1 MDTIAPTVN
10 KVKRKYTRKIT
21 SSPGKPKPDKPK
33 AVRTRKVAPKVA
45 PQVSPVVHTDIKSTP
60 DIPVSPAN
68 VPAVATPPMA
78 SKKLLY
84 MQLMDDLA
92 YIMRKRGDPMRARAY
107 TQARETMDAMDEA
120 DITSPAAL
128 KGRPGIGPTIHQ
140 KLVTFDTTGT
150 LPLLEEAADLL
161 RVRRALTTFTGIY
174 GVGEKK
180 AEELVDKGV
189 TTLEELTARQYE
201 LLNDKQQVGLKY
213 YHDILERIPRSEID
227 EYKSLFMGVVPAG
240 MRLEIVGSYRRG
252 AATSGDIDV
261 ILTSENPALF
271 KQFIDGLKGRGIIR
285 EVLSCGNA
293 KCLVVARL
301 KVGARARRVD
311 FLYTAPAQYPFALLY
326 FTGSKGF
333 NTMMREHALRQSY
346 SLNEHELSVMEGRKK
361 QGAVDQVFA
370 DEAAIFAFLGLAYR
384 RPEERVDGRAVV
396 PAGVVAAPAPPATEP
411 APVKKRVTKKKVPAV
426 PPAVATEP
434 AQAPPASLLL
444 PPEPVSEPVPF
455 SEPFPVVATEPA
467 QAPPASLLLPPEPVA
482 EPAPAIA
489 APVKAKK
496 RVTKKKTVAASA
508 ASAVPTEVPVNQV
521 IPAASVAPTPA
532 PTDNVALAHIRQFQ
546 QQGTSFLKT
555 LSEPSLAA
563 MIAHANHA
571 FHTAGE
577 PVMTDAEYD
586 ILTQYVETRFPRSNA
601 VQAIGAL
608 PVEKNKV
615 RLPYEMAS
623 MDKIKPDT
631 GALAQWKSTYTGP
644 YVLSSKL
651 DGVSG
656 LFSTEDAAAP
666 RLYTRGDG
674 KIGPAISSLI
684 PHLRLPT
691 PAGAVVRG
699 EFVFK
704 KTVFADKYAAKY
716 ANARNLVAG
725 LVNGKTLDDR
735 IRDVDFVAYE
745 VIRPASLTPSQ
756 QMAWLTEQGF
766 QTVQHKTVP
775 GDQLT
780 NDQLSEHL
788 RDARANEVYDIDRII
803 VSDDRVYPRTSGN
816 PDHSFAFK
824 MVLSDQAAETHVTDV
839 EWTASKDGF
848 LKPTVHVEPV
858 TIGGVTIRKTT
869 GFNAEFIE
877 KNRLGVGAIVRLIR
891 SGDVIPYIQQVVQ
904 PATQAKMPTVPYVWN
919 KTHIDILLE
928 NADEDAE
935 VRKKRIVTFFKTL
948 DVDGLR
954 EGNVQKIV
962 QAGYDTICKI
972 VHMTEA
978 DMLKV
983 EGFKEKTAHK
993 LVTGIREAVAKAP
1006 IPALMVA
1013 SGTMGRGMGEKKM
1026 EVVFEAYPEWLEPQ
1040 ERNLERLV
1048 AIKGMSRTTAQDLIM
1063 RIPAFM
1069 AFLAECGI
1077 TLPSAEVGAAAAAAP
1092 VQATVTGPSAATAAA
1107 PAPAVTTSAATEALR
1122 NKTVVM
1128 TGVRSKELEAAL
1140 KPLGVK
1146 FGSSVSKNTFALI
1159 VAAKG
1164 DALTGKMKDA
1174 QNLGIPMY
1182 TLEEFRTAFGIAA

>member
-1 MDTIAPTVN
+1 
-10 KVKRKYTRKIT
+10 
-21 SSPGKPKPDKPK
+21 
-33 AVRTRKVAPKVA
+33 
-45 PQVSPVVHTDIKSTP
+45 
-60 DIPVSPAN
+60 
-68 VPAVATPPMA
+68 
-78 SKKLLY
+78 

-92 YIMRKRGDPMRARAY
+92 YVMRKRGDAMRARAY
-107 TQARETMDAMDEA
+107 SQAKETMDAMDEA
-120 DITSPAAL
+120 DITSPASL
-128 KGRPGIGPTIHQ
+128 KGRPGIGPTIYQ
-140 KLVTFDTTGT
+140 KLVTFTETGT
-150 LPLLEEAADLL
+150 LPLLEEATDIL
-161 RVRRALTTFTGIY
+161 RVRRAMTTFTGIY

-189 TTLEELTARQYE
+189 TTLEALTARQYE

-261 ILTSENPALF
+261 ILTSEDPALF

-301 KVGARARRVD
+301 KAGARARRVD

-333 NTMMREHALRQSY
+333 NTTMREHALRQSY

-361 QGAVDQVFA
+361 QGGVDQVFA

-396 PAGVVAAPAPPATEP
+396 PAAAAAEPAPVP
-411 APVKKRVTKKKVPAV
+411 PVKKRVTKKKVPAA
-426 PPAVATEP
+426 PPV
-434 AQAPPASLLL
+434 APPASLIL
-444 PPEPVSEPVPF
+444 PPEPVPAAVPVPEPEPV
-455 SEPFPVVATEPA
+455 
-467 QAPPASLLLPPEPVA
+467 PEPVA
-482 EPAPAIA
+482 AA
-489 APVKAKK
+489 APMKAKK
-496 RVTKKKTVAASA
+496 RVTKKKTVVQTVVQTV
-508 ASAVPTEVPVNQV
+508 VPTEVPTNQV
-521 IPAASVAPTPA
+521 IPAAEEAAPA
-532 PTDNVALAHIRQFQ
+532 PTDDVALAHIRQFQ

-555 LSEPSLAA
+555 LNEPSLAA

-586 ILTQYVETRFPRSNA
+586 ILTQYVATRFPRSNA
-601 VQAIGAL
+601 IQAIGAL

-631 GALAQWKSTYTGP
+631 GALTQWKSTYAGP

-674 KIGPAISSLI
+674 KIGQDISYLI

-691 PAGAVVRG
+691 PAGTVVRG

-704 KTVFADKYAAKY
+704 KAVFAEKYAAKY
-716 ANARNLVAG
+716 ANARNLIAG

-756 QMAWLTEQGF
+756 QMAWLVKHGF
-766 QTVQHKTVP
+766 QTVQHQTVP
-775 GDQLT
+775 WDRLT

-788 RDARANEVYDIDRII
+788 RDARANEVYDIDGII
-803 VSDDRVYPRTSGN
+803 VSDDRVYPRASGN

-928 NADEDAE
+928 NADEDTE

-948 DVDGLR
+948 EVDGLR

-972 VHMTEA
+972 VHMTQE

-1026 EVVFEAYPEWLEPQ
+1026 EAIFEAYPEWLDPQ
-1040 ERNLERLV
+1040 ERNLDRLA
-1048 AIKGMSRTTAQDLIM
+1048 AIKGMSRTTAQDLVM
-1063 RIPAFM
+1063 RIPAFV
-1069 AFLAECGI
+1069 AFLSECGI
-1077 TLPSAEVGAAAAAAP
+1077 TLPSAGATAPVAAP
-1092 VQATVTGPSAATAAA
+1092 PAPAAGATAA
-1107 PAPAVTTSAATEALR
+1107 TTSAATEALR

-1146 FGSSVSKNTFALI
+1146 FGASVSKNTFAVI

-1174 QNLGIPMY
+1174 QNLGVPMY
-1182 TLEEFRTAFGIAA
+1182 TLEEFRTAFGMAT

>member
-1 MDTIAPTVN
+1 
-10 KVKRKYTRKIT
+10 
-21 SSPGKPKPDKPK
+21 
-33 AVRTRKVAPKVA
+33 
-45 PQVSPVVHTDIKSTP
+45 
-60 DIPVSPAN
+60 
-68 VPAVATPPMA
+68 
-78 SKKLLY
+78 
-84 MQLMDDLA
+84 
-92 YIMRKRGDPMRARAY
+92 
-107 TQARETMDAMDEA
+107 
-120 DITSPAAL
+120 
-128 KGRPGIGPTIHQ
+128 
-140 KLVTFDTTGT
+140 
-150 LPLLEEAADLL
+150 
-161 RVRRALTTFTGIY
+161 
-174 GVGEKK
+174 
-180 AEELVDKGV
+180 
-189 TTLEELTARQYE
+189 
-201 LLNDKQQVGLKY
+201 
-213 YHDILERIPRSEID
+213 
-227 EYKSLFMGVVPAG
+227 
-240 MRLEIVGSYRRG
+240 
-252 AATSGDIDV
+252 
-261 ILTSENPALF
+261 
-271 KQFIDGLKGRGIIR
+271 
-285 EVLSCGNA
+285 
-293 KCLVVARL
+293 
-301 KVGARARRVD
+301 
-311 FLYTAPAQYPFALLY
+311 
-326 FTGSKGF
+326 
-333 NTMMREHALRQSY
+333 
-346 SLNEHELSVMEGRKK
+346 
-361 QGAVDQVFA
+361 
-370 DEAAIFAFLGLAYR
+370 
-384 RPEERVDGRAVV
+384 
-396 PAGVVAAPAPPATEP
+396 
-411 APVKKRVTKKKVPAV
+411 
-426 PPAVATEP
+426 
-434 AQAPPASLLL
+434 
-444 PPEPVSEPVPF
+444 
-455 SEPFPVVATEPA
+455 
-467 QAPPASLLLPPEPVA
+467 
-482 EPAPAIA
+482 
-489 APVKAKK
+489 
-496 RVTKKKTVAASA
+496 
-508 ASAVPTEVPVNQV
+508 
-521 IPAASVAPTPA
+521 
-532 PTDNVALAHIRQFQ
+532 
-546 QQGTSFLKT
+546 
-555 LSEPSLAA
+555 
-563 MIAHANHA
+563 
-571 FHTAGE
+571 
-577 PVMTDAEYD
+577 MTDAEYD

-674 KIGPAISSLI
+674 KIGQDISYLI

-704 KTVFADKYAAKY
+704 KAVFADKYAAKY

-766 QTVQHKTVP
+766 QTVQNQTVP
-775 GDQLT
+775 SDQLT

-788 RDARANEVYDIDRII
+788 REARANEVYDIDGII

-928 NADEDAE
+928 NADEDTE

-1040 ERNLERLV
+1040 ERNLERLA

-1069 AFLAECGI
+1069 AFLTECGI
-1077 TLPSAEVGAAAAAAP
+1077 TLPSAELGAAAAAAP
-1092 VQATVTGPSAATAAA
+1092 VTGPSAATAAA
-1107 PAPAVTTSAATEALR
+1107 ADGPAITTSAATEALR

-1174 QNLGIPMY
+1174 QNLGVPMY